1 MKIINRIRKILQSNA
16 LFAGKKVKSSQYRLK
31 LNSFIINT
39 MRNFQNVLTSVGKA
53 SPYEVYEGTL
63 KNRRESNKAHT
74 EKVIFVEKKEFGK
87 LFRDKLIRNFS
98 IFKRFRRSSLQAVY
112 ATRDGY
118 RTCDYSA
125 KKGFY
130 NF

>member
-1 MKIINRIRKILQSNA
+1 MRIINRIRKILQSNA
-16 LFAGKKVKSSQYRLK
+16 LFAEEKVKSSQYKSK

-39 MRNFQNVLTSVGKA
+39 IRGFQNMFTSVGKA
-53 SPYEVYEGTL
+53 SPYEAYEDTL
-63 KNRRESNKAHT
+63 KNSRESDKAHT

-87 LFRDKLIRNFS
+87 LFSERLIRNFS
-98 IFKRFRRSSLQAVY
+98 IFKRVRRSSLQAIY
-112 ATRDGY
+112 ATRNGY
-118 RTCDYSA
+118 RTCDYSE